1 MEQLRYLREQSSTS
15 SLTLQVVPYG
25 VGGHAAPTGFSIL
38 RFADPDLPDVVYVE
52 NLTSAMERLSIV
64 ANQPQQT
71 PQLLDDIIRELEAV
85 RDE

>member
-1 MEQLRYLREQSSTS
+1 M
-15 SLTLQVVPYG
+15 
-25 VGGHAAPTGFSIL
+25 
-38 RFADPDLPDVVYVE
+38 E
-52 NLTSAMERLSIV
+52 NLTSALYLDKQAEVDRYLLAMERLSIA